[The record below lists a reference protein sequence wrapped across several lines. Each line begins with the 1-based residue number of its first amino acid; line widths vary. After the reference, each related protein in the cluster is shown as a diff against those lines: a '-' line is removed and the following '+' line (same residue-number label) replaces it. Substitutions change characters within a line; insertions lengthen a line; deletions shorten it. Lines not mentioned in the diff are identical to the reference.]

1 MRRAARGASTGFHC
15 NAMKYTEDEL
25 QVDHDRTF
33 DDGLDDDTADE
44 ELDGTELASISW
56 LQIHYGGPASSVNGG
71 IQLIQVRRDLTR
83 SVPYRDI
90 EMGLLAESVELDAE
104 SPGTYA
110 QAVAEWIESSIDQVT
125 DAVEYL
131 SSQVD
136 FDEELQEENED
147 NTSFTIYI
155 SAACPQ
161 QELKAELADFN
172 REHVRVVWLAEQA

>member
-1 MRRAARGASTGFHC
+1 MGFR
-15 NAMKYTEDEL
+15 
-25 QVDHDRTF
+25 VDHDRTF

-44 ELDGTELASISW
+44 ELDGTELASVDW
-56 LQIHYGGPASSVNGG
+56 LEIHYGGPASSVNGG
-71 IQLIQVRRDLTR
+71 IQLIQVRRDLAR
-83 SVPYRDI
+83 SVPYGDI

-104 SPGTYA
+104 SPKAYA
-110 QAVAEWIESSIDQVT
+110 RAVAEWIESSTDQVT
-125 DAVEYL
+125 YAVEYL

-136 FDEELQEENED
+136 FDEEMRAEIED